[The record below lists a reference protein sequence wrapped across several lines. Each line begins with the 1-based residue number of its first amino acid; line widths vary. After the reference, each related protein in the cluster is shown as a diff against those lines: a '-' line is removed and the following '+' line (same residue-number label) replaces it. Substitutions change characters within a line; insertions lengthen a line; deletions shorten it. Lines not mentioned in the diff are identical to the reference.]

1 MHNGAKPAENW
12 LSENLG
18 AGFST
23 ESKVMD
29 QVETVKG
36 SGREDGREE
45 DRSAQGT
52 AQAMK
57 WDTIPLHFSKPSLH
71 ANSNSLRRFLP
82 CYPAETAYLWAEYI

>member
-1 MHNGAKPAENW
+1 MQGGAKPAENW

-18 AGFST
+18 AGFSA

-45 DRSAQGT
+45 VRAGNS
-52 AQAMK
+52 
-57 WDTIPLHFSKPSLH
+57 PSDEVGYH
-71 ANSNSLRRFLP
+71 PAPFL
-82 CYPAETAYLWAEYI
+82 